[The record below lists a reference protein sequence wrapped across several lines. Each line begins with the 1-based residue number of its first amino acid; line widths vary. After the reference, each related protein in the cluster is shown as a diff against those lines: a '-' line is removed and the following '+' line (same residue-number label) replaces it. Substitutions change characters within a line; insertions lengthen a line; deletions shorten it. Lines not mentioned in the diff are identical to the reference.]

1 MQVIYV
7 ILNNLVTKEVE
18 KYEINFTV
26 YSVLCNI
33 SFQHVISINKI
44 NAKMISKI
52 VYILFFLVSLWN
64 LVFDIVH
71 LNLNVRLL

>member
-7 ILNNLVTKEVE
+7 ILNSLVAKEVE

-44 NAKMISKI
+44 NVKMISKI
-52 VYILFFLVSLWN
+52 VYVLFFLVSLWN

>member
-7 ILNNLVTKEVE
+7 ILNSLVTKEVE
-18 KYEINFTV
+18 KYEINFTI

-33 SFQHVISINKI
+33 SFLHVISINKI
-44 NAKMISKI
+44 NVKMISKI

-71 LNLNVRLL
+71 LNLNVRFL